1 MGEEAASTARNGGHW
16 RPFGAVLVLPLE
28 MVQFG
33 IRCRGSLC
41 KSQGKSATGK
51 QEVAR
56 RSSTYLI
63 NRPTRL
69 SKSSPTRQTVHRPST
84 LLHQRHSERLGR
96 RPRILKREF

>member
-1 MGEEAASTARNGGHW
+1 MGEEATSTARNGGHW

-41 KSQGKSATGK
+41 KSQGKSATRM
-51 QEVAR
+51 QEEA

-63 NRPTRL
+63 NSPTRL

-84 LLHQRHSERLGR
+84 LLHQRHPERLGR